1 MTRQPW
7 TGSTIDPT
15 EIRLN
20 ISTNA
25 AYYLM
30 HHPEQW
36 ELIITD
42 GVGEWLPNFSQLL
55 EIAGVNGVQQ
65 TPTGID
71 STMAR
76 VKFMDL
82 GFTILDQEM
91 GYQTRYR
98 TRSGGYYYTSV
109 FDTPKVVGSKT
120 FWSTDM
126 VAYNDWRRSLI
137 TDGFINPPEPE
148 ILELL
153 EERHQKRIER
163 NIRLQHIPEVQQKL
177 ENLRLELD
185 QMQDATKVLF
195 EPVKPKKPAS
205 KKRTSKNETII

>member
-55 EIAGVNGVQQ
+55 GRFKNLLV
-65 TPTGID
+65 
-71 STMAR
+71 
-76 VKFMDL
+76 
-82 GFTILDQEM
+82 
-91 GYQTRYR
+91 YRY
-98 TRSGGYYYTSV
+98 GG
-109 FDTPKVVGSKT
+109 
-120 FWSTDM
+120 
-126 VAYNDWRRSLI
+126 
-137 TDGFINPPEPE
+137 
-148 ILELL
+148 
-153 EERHQKRIER
+153 
-163 NIRLQHIPEVQQKL
+163 LQ
-177 ENLRLELD
+177 
-185 QMQDATKVLF
+185 
-195 EPVKPKKPAS
+195 
-205 KKRTSKNETII
+205 